1 MTKLLM
7 AKLFLMRLASRAS
20 RLLFTGLLA
29 LGSQQALAS
38 DDLAPQV
45 QVSSDDGTE
54 AEYVAVP
61 FIFATESLSTSVGA
75 AGVVKHAGQRQASL
89 FALGLGTAN
98 DSWVTYLGAND
109 YQLPGVDSWLFSGEY
124 YRARYTEGIFYIPG
138 QEVGRAADAPERVVT
153 QGDESFARLHLKY
166 VLPWGRGAKGA
177 AASLR
182 SAPLGN
188 QEWNPLTSGVSSI
201 ELTPF
206 YTEQRLE
213 GYESLPQSARGLELE
228 LAWDNR
234 DDRENSK
241 QGGRTS
247 LTLTRD
253 WGSSQRQSWTTW
265 EFEQSLYLSL
275 GQSGWFDSRVLA
287 FNFYLADTPTWN
299 DFDPNS
305 HTNGRP
311 PGFAGVGL
319 GGFKRLRGYSGDQF
333 TGRSALLYAAEYRLE
348 PKWQPLQSLPV
359 FRWFDIPWW
368 QWTAFVEAGK
378 VSDEFALDSL
388 HSQMKT
394 SFGAGIR
401 FEVEG
406 VVVRTDLAIGE
417 EESQFWVM
425 VNQPF

>member
-1 MTKLLM
+1 MYAFTIG
-7 AKLFLMRLASRAS
+7 ARPGVP
-20 RLLFTGLLA
+20 RLLLAILFITLLV
-29 LGSQQALAS
+29 GREVLAD

-45 QVSSDDGTE
+45 QIRSDDGIE

-61 FIFATESLSTSVGA
+61 FIFATETLSTSVGA

-98 DSWVTYLGAND
+98 DSWVTYLGAYD
-109 YQLPGVDSWLFSGEY
+109 YQLPGIDSWLFSAEY
-124 YRARYTEGIFYIPG
+124 YRARYTEGIFYVPG
-138 QEVGRAADAPERVVT
+138 QTVPSTPERVVT

-166 VLPWGRGAKGA
+166 VLPWGRGAEGA

-182 SAPLGN
+182 SAPNGSH
-188 QEWNPLTSGVSSI
+188 EWNPLTSGVSSM

-206 YTEQRLE
+206 YTEQRLQ

-253 WGSSQRQSWTTW
+253 WGSARRQSWTTW
-265 EFEQSLYLSL
+265 EFEQSLYLSQ
-275 GQSGWFDSRVLA
+275 GKSDWFDSRVLA

-299 DFDPNS
+299 DYDEAS
-305 HTNGRP
+305 QAYRRP
-311 PGFAGVGL
+311 PSFAGVSL
-319 GGFKRLRGYSGDQF
+319 GGFKRLRGYSGDRF
-333 TGRSALLYAAEYRLE
+333 TGRSALLYAAEYRVE
-348 PKWQPLQSLPV
+348 PKWQPLKRLAV

-368 QWTAFVEAGK
+368 QWTVFAEAGR
-378 VSDEFALDSL
+378 VSDEFSLDSL
-388 HSQMKT
+388 HSQMKA
-394 SFGAGIR
+394 SFGGGIR

-406 VVVRTDLAIGE
+406 VVVRTDLAFGE
-417 EESQFWVM
+417 EESQFWIM

>member
-1 MTKLLM
+1 MPD
-7 AKLFLMRLASRAS
+7 LFTPRASLTRLASQAS
-20 RLLFTGLLA
+20 RLFFAATLALLA
-29 LGSQQALAS
+29 GQALAS

-45 QVSSDDGTE
+45 QINSGDGAR

-61 FIFATESLSTSVGA
+61 FIFATETLSTSVGA

-89 FALGLGTAN
+89 FALGLGSAN
-98 DSWVTYLGAND
+98 DSWVSYLGAYD
-109 YQLPGVDSWLFSGEY
+109 YQISGVDSWLFSGEY
-124 YRARYTEGIFYIPG
+124 YRARYTEGIFYVPG
-138 QEVGRAADAPERVVT
+138 QAPASMAAQPTRVVT

-177 AASLR
+177 VASLR
-182 SAPLGN
+182 SAPLGSH
-188 QEWNPLTSGVSSI
+188 EWNPLTSGVSSI

-234 DDRENSK
+234 DNRENGQ

-247 LTLTRD
+247 LTFTRD

-265 EFEQSLYLSL
+265 EFEQSLYLYL
-275 GQSGWFDSRVLA
+275 GQSDWFDSRVLA
-287 FNFYLADTPTWN
+287 FDVYLADTPTWN
-299 DFDPNS
+299 SYDEAS
-305 HTNGRP
+305 QAYQRP
-311 PGFAGVGL
+311 PSFAGVSL
-319 GGFKRLRGYSGDQF
+319 GGFKRLRGYSGNQF
-333 TGRSALLYAAEYRLE
+333 TGRSAVLYAAEYRLT
-348 PKWQPLQSLPV
+348 PKWNPLQTLPV

-368 QWTAFVEAGK
+368 QWTAFAEAGK
-378 VSDEFALDSL
+378 VSDEFSLDSL

-394 SFGAGIR
+394 TVGAGIR

-406 VVVRTDLAIGE
+406 VVVRTDFAVGE
-417 EESQFWVM
+417 EEGQFWIM